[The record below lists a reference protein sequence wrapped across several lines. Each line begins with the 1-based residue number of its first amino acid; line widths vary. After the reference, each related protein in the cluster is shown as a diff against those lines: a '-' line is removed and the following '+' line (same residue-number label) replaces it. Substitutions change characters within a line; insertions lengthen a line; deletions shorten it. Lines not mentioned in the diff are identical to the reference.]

1 MAFRF
6 SGKQDVYIEIAE
18 KYKEYILNGIYKYGD
33 KLPSVRYIALELNVN
48 PNTVARAFSLLEKW
62 GYINS
67 ISKKGAFVIFSGE
80 CIDKTEKILSSIN
93 ELKSDG
99 ITYDEILTVLKGVYG
114 ND

>member
-6 SGKQDVYIEIAE
+6 SGKQDVYIEIATM
-18 KYKEYILNGIYKYGD
+18 YKGYIDSGIYKNGD
-33 KLPSVRYIALELNVN
+33 KLPSVRYVALELNVN
-48 PNTVARAFSLLEKW
+48 PNTVSKAYSLLESW
-62 GYINS
+62 GYISS
-67 ISKKGAFVIFSGE
+67 INKKGAFVIFSGE

-99 ITYDEILTVLKGVYG
+99 VTYNEILTVLKGVYG